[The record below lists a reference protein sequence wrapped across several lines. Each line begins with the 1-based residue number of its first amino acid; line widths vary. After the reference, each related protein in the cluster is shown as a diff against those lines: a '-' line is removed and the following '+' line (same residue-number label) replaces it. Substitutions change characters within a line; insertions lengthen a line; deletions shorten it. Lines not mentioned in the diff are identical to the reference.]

1 MKSLVK
7 ITAAVLG
14 LLVLLI
20 AVGIFYITSV
30 MDPNDYKPRI
40 EQLALEQ
47 AGVVLNIEGDISW
60 SLYPWL
66 GMETGSIRI
75 AYPEKPELARLESA
89 QVSLQLIPLFSG
101 RVEMSDVIL
110 DGLAVSLTKDADGNV
125 NWAVDKTDSAESIKD
140 SPSTSGS
147 DIQTPSGNSQQDVS
161 LPDLDI
167 ASINI
172 RNARIEYT
180 DLSENSRIELSDIEL
195 TTGRVAL
202 GKTLPID
209 LDFNLRQFVGA
220 ETILEARNQLTAKLD
235 LSSDFQQISL
245 ADLQIK
251 SSISGS
257 QVPANLPEVSAT
269 TQLKVDL
276 SNEQINADA
285 VQISFGPLK
294 AAGAMQVNDFTEFNM
309 NGAVNVAAFN
319 LKALMSQLEQP
330 LPRLQDDSVLTSV
343 AFNTE
348 IKGNLENILLSP
360 LSVTLDDTQ
369 LNGNAGF
376 NTSSG
381 HITLALKG
389 NRINA
394 DRYMPV
400 DTSGSNTGSNSSSTS
415 SSGSNTAT
423 TSGWSRDEVIP
434 LETLRDLNLS
444 ITLDME
450 GITISE
456 RNLGQPGITLVA
468 KDGLLNIERLTTQIY
483 SGSVSASG
491 NLDARSDTAK
501 TQLKAQLN
509 TIQIGQ
515 LLEEMADTDVFSGQ
529 FSANADISTS
539 GQSIHSMINTLNG
552 QASIQ
557 MKEGVLQ
564 GINMA
569 QTLCQG
575 IQTVT
580 ALGINPQQVDRSTPF
595 ADLSGT
601 FRIRNGVVENNDLTA
616 MLDAMR
622 VRAQG
627 QVNLPTQSID
637 YRLGFTITDNLFQ
650 QTCSVNNR
658 LEGLELPI
666 NCKGQFDTPPAQM
679 CRPDTSVFTQL
690 LRREVQREVQRQVEE
705 RIGGSVEEQI
715 RERIGGEDGARSLI
729 RGLVR

>member
-7 ITAAVLG
+7 ITGAVLG
-14 LLVLLI
+14 LLLLLV
-20 AVGIFYITSV
+20 AVGIFYITSI
-30 MDPNDYKPRI
+30 MDPNDYKPKI

-47 AGVVLNIEGDISW
+47 AGIALKIEGDISW

-66 GMETGSIRI
+66 GMQTGIIRI
-75 AYPEKPELARLESA
+75 AYPDKPELARLESA
-89 QVSLQLIPLFSG
+89 QVSLQIMPLFSG

-110 DGLAVSLTKDADGNV
+110 DGLAISLVKDANDNV
-125 NWAVDKTDSAESIKD
+125 NWQNNEKLLSETVQGA
-140 SPSTSGS
+140 SGS
-147 DIQTPSGNSQQDVS
+147 NNTTREMPSDTSPQQAN
-161 LPDLDI
+161 LPDIDI

-172 RNARIEYT
+172 RNARLEYT
-180 DLSENSRIELSDIEL
+180 DLRENNRLELSDIEL

-202 GKTLPID
+202 DTTLPID
-209 LDFNLRQFVGA
+209 LAFNLRQFEGA
-220 ETILEARNQLTAKLD
+220 ETMIEARNQITTKLN
-235 LSSDFQQISL
+235 LSNDFQQLSL
-245 ADLQIK
+245 DDLVIK

-257 QVPANLPEVSAT
+257 QVPANLPELTAT
-269 TQLKVDL
+269 TQLKVNL
-276 SNEQINADA
+276 SNQQIISDALQLSFGSLNASGS
-285 VQISFGPLK
+285 VQID
-294 AAGAMQVNDFTEFNM
+294 DFTAFNID
-309 NGAVNVAAFN
+309 GAVNIAAFN
-319 LKALMSQLEQP
+319 LKALMNQLEQP
-330 LPRLQDDSVLTSV
+330 LPRFQDDSVLTSV

-348 IKGNLENILLSP
+348 IKGNLENISLNQLSI
-360 LSVTLDDTQ
+360 TLDDTQ
-369 LNGNAGF
+369 LMGNAGF
-376 NTSSG
+376 NSRSG

-389 NRINA
+389 NRLNA

-400 DTSGSNTGSNSSSTS
+400 DISDSSTDSNSSSNTS
-415 SSGSNTAT
+415 SSASNSS
-423 TSGWSRDEVIP
+423 TSEWPREEIIP
-434 LETLRDLNLS
+434 LETFRSLNLS
-444 ITLDME
+444 VTLDME
-450 GITISE
+450 GITIAE

-468 KDGLLNIERLTTQIY
+468 KDGLLNIERLSTQIY
-483 SGSVSASG
+483 SGSVSVSG
-491 NLDARSDTAK
+491 NLDSRSDTAK

-509 TIQIGQ
+509 SIQVGQ
-515 LLEEMADTDVFSGQ
+515 LLQEMADTDVFSGL
-529 FSANADISTS
+529 FNANLDISTS

-552 QASIQ
+552 QANIQ
-557 MKEGVLQ
+557 MEEGVLK

-595 ADLSGT
+595 ADLSGN
-601 FRIRNGVVENNDLTA
+601 FKIRNGVVENNDLTA

-622 VRAQG
+622 LRAQG

-715 RERIGGEDGARSLI
+715 RERIGGEEGARSLI
-729 RGLVR
+729 RGLLR

>member
-14 LLVLLI
+14 LLILLI
-20 AVGIFYITSV
+20 AVGVFYITSV

-75 AYPEKPELARLESA
+75 AYHDKPELARLESA
-89 QVSLQLIPLFSG
+89 QVSLQLMPLFSG

-110 DGLAVSLTKDADGNV
+110 DGLAISLIKDSEGNV
-125 NWAVDKTDSAESIKD
+125 NWQSHEKLSAEVAQDISASNDTARGTPID
-140 SPSTSGS
+140 TSS
-147 DIQTPSGNSQQDVS
+147 KQASF
-161 LPDLDI
+161 PDLDI
-167 ASINI
+167 ASINV
-172 RNARIEYT
+172 RNARLEYT
-180 DLSENSRIELSDIEL
+180 DLSENSRLELSDIEL

-202 GKTLPID
+202 GTMLPID
-209 LDFNLRQFVGA
+209 LAFNFRQFEGA
-220 ETILEARNQLTAKLD
+220 ETIIEVRNQLTTKLN
-235 LSSDFQQISL
+235 LSNDFQQLSL

-251 SSISGS
+251 SLISGS
-257 QVPANLPEVSAT
+257 QVPANLPELTAT
-269 TQLKVDL
+269 TQLTVDL
-276 SNEQINADA
+276 SNQQVTSDA
-285 VQISFGPLK
+285 LQLSFGSLK
-294 AAGAMQVNDFTEFNM
+294 AAGAIQVDDFTAFNID
-309 NGAVNVAAFN
+309 GAVNVAAFN

-330 LPRLQDDSVLTSV
+330 LPRFQDDSVLTSV
-343 AFNTE
+343 ALNTE
-348 IKGNLENILLSP
+348 IKGNLENILFNQLSI
-360 LSVTLDDTQ
+360 TLDDTQ
-369 LNGNAGF
+369 LMGNAGF
-376 NTSSG
+376 NSSSG

-389 NRINA
+389 NRLNA

-400 DTSGSNTGSNSSSTS
+400 DTSDSSSGSNSSSNTS
-415 SSGSNTAT
+415 SSSGNTT
-423 TSGWSRDEVIP
+423 TSEWPRDEIIP
-434 LETLRDLNLS
+434 LETLRSLNLS
-444 ITLDME
+444 LTLDME
-450 GITISE
+450 GITIAK

-491 NLDARSDTAK
+491 NLDSRSDTAK

-509 TIQIGQ
+509 SIQIGQ

-595 ADLSGT
+595 ADLSGN

-622 VRAQG
+622 LRAQG

-715 RERIGGEDGARSLI
+715 RERIGGEEGARSLI
-729 RGLVR
+729 RGLLR

>member
-7 ITAAVLG
+7 ITAAAFG
-14 LLVLLI
+14 LLVLVI
-20 AVGIFYITSV
+20 AVGVFYITSV

-40 EQLALEQ
+40 EQLALDQ
-47 AGVVLNIEGDISW
+47 AGVVLNIEGDINW

-66 GMETGSIRI
+66 GLQTGSISI
-75 AYPEKPELARLESA
+75 AYPDKPDLARLESA
-89 QVSLQLIPLFSG
+89 QVSLQLMPLFSG

-110 DGLAVSLTKDADGNV
+110 DGLAVSFIKDADGNV
-125 NWAVDKTDSAESIKD
+125 NWHSHEKPSAAVV
-140 SPSTSGS
+140 
-147 DIQTPSGNSQQDVS
+147 QDVS
-161 LPDLDI
+161 GSHDNVRETPIDTSAQRASLPELDI
-167 ASINI
+167 ASVNI
-172 RNARIEYT
+172 RNARLEFT
-180 DLSENSRIELSDIEL
+180 DLSENRRLELSDIEL

-202 GKTLPID
+202 GTMLPID
-209 LDFNLRQFVGA
+209 LAFNLRQFEGA
-220 ETILEARNQLTAKLD
+220 ETMIEVRNQLTTKLN
-235 LSSDFQQISL
+235 LSNDFQQFLL
-245 ADLQIK
+245 ADLEIK
-251 SSISGS
+251 ALISGS
-257 QVPANLPEVSAT
+257 QVPANLPELTAT
-269 TQLKVDL
+269 TQLTVDL
-276 SNEQINADA
+276 SNQQVTSDA
-285 VQISFGPLK
+285 LQLSFGSLM
-294 AAGAMQVNDFTEFNM
+294 AAGAIQVDDFTAFNID
-309 NGAVNVAAFN
+309 GIVNVAVFN
-319 LKALMSQLEQP
+319 LKALMSQLGQP
-330 LPRLQDDSVLTSV
+330 IPKLQDDSVLTSV
-343 AFNTE
+343 ALNTE
-348 IKGNLENILLSP
+348 IKGNLENIIFDQLSI
-360 LSVTLDDTQ
+360 TLDDTQ
-369 LNGNAGF
+369 LMGNAGF
-376 NTSSG
+376 NSSSG

-389 NRINA
+389 NRLNA

-400 DTSGSNTGSNSSSTS
+400 DTSGSSKDSNTSSNTS
-415 SSGSNTAT
+415 SSSNTT
-423 TSGWSRDEVIP
+423 TSVWPREEIIP
-434 LETLRDLNLS
+434 LETLRSLNLS
-444 ITLDME
+444 VTLEME
-450 GITISE
+450 GITIAE

-468 KDGLLNIERLTTQIY
+468 KDGLLNIERLSTQIY
-483 SGSVSASG
+483 SGSVSASA

-509 TIQIGQ
+509 SIQIGQ
-515 LLEEMADTDVFSGQ
+515 LLEEVADTDVFSGL
-529 FSANADISTS
+529 FDASADISAS
-539 GQSIHSMINTLNG
+539 GQSIYSMINTLHG

-580 ALGINPQQVDRSTPF
+580 ALGVNPQQVDRSTPF
-595 ADLSGT
+595 ADLSGN

-622 VRAQG
+622 LRAQG

-715 RERIGGEDGARSLI
+715 RERISGEEGARSLI
-729 RGLVR
+729 RGLLR